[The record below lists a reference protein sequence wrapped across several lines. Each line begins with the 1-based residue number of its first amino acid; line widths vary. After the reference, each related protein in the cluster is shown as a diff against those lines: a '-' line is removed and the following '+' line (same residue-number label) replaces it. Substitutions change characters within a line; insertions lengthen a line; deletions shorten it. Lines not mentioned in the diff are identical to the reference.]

1 MEKELKKNKEIA
13 ILTFARYEGR
23 KGIGSSR
30 IRGEWLVNHW
40 PEAEIFRHGAD
51 YDVVIYQKAYF
62 VEHARKFKGI
72 KIFDIC
78 DADFLHYGYRTMEM
92 IDECDAVTCSSE
104 QLAEQFKKFTDKPV
118 VYIPDR
124 IDLDTINVKK
134 EHIGDAEV
142 VVWYGYST
150 GFYLLKPII
159 SFLSK
164 LGLTLLVI
172 SDCDFNIGLGDKLNV
187 INKRWNEGTVN
198 EDIIKGD
205 IVINPFSKKGK
216 WKFKS
221 NNKTMNAKALGM
233 PVATNSSELN
243 ELINVDARKKASEEG
258 LIEVASEYDVKLS
271 VRDYNE
277 LINSIKDGK
286 VKE

>member
-1 MEKELKKNKEIA
+1 MNNKKIG

-40 PEAEIFRHGAD
+40 EDAEIFRHGAD

-62 VEHARKFKGI
+62 VEHARAFKGI

-92 IDECDAVTCSSE
+92 IEECDAVTCSSE
-104 QLAEQFKKFTDKPV
+104 ALAEQFKKFTDKPV

-134 EHIGDAEV
+134 EHFGDAEV
-142 VVWYGYST
+142 IVWYGYST
-150 GFYLLKPII
+150 GFYLLKSIVPL
-159 SFLSK
+159 LSK
-164 LGLTLLVI
+164 MGLTLLVI
-172 SDCDFNIGLGDKLNV
+172 SDSDFNIGAGDKLNV
-187 INKRWNEGTVN
+187 INKRWNEATVN

-205 IVINPFSKKGK
+205 IVISF
-216 WKFKS
+216 
-221 NNKTMNAKALGM
+221 
-233 PVATNSSELN
+233 
-243 ELINVDARKKASEEG
+243 
-258 LIEVASEYDVKLS
+258 
-271 VRDYNE
+271 
-277 LINSIKDGK
+277 
-286 VKE
+286 